1 MIQQKKKP
9 FVSVV
14 LPAYN
19 EEAIIE
25 ISINKI
31 SEYVASLQEKYK
43 FEILL
48 INDGSKDRPER

>member
-1 MIQQKKKP
+1 MNQQKKKP